1 MIRMV
6 YWYYRCCRLKSNDTF
21 RYKTTE
27 VERKLTKGLLSQ
39 REKISKQIGPKPN
52 KITIINRYRNTWFK
66 DVWNVI
72 SELLF
77 VAICGESGFGITFD
91 PPAIDHDYDF
101 IVNGYPVQVKSSNKS
116 YGSFRAATDAKKKNR
131 GDVDDNRI
139 KYDLVINK
147 VLDTIH
153 DNTSSID
160 DALEQGAK
168 FVEPSKLR

>member
-1 MIRMV
+1 MI
-6 YWYYRCCRLKSNDTF
+6 YWGCRLKTNDTF

-27 VERKLTKGLLSQ
+27 VKRKFTKGLLSQ

-116 YGSFRAATDAKKKNR
+116 YGSFRAATDAKKKR
-131 GDVDDNRI
+131 KGDVDDNRI
-139 KYDLVINK
+139 KNDLVINK

>member
-1 MIRMV
+1 MKRIMFSES
-6 YWYYRCCRLKSNDTF
+6 LKTNDTF

-27 VERKLTKGLLSQ
+27 VKRKLTKGLLSQ

-52 KITIINRYRNTWFK
+52 EITIINRYRNIWFK
-66 DVWNVI
+66 DVWNVT

-77 VAICGESGFGITFD
+77 AAICGESGFGITFD
-91 PPAIDHDYDF
+91 PPTIDHDYDF

-116 YGSFRAATDAKKKNR
+116 YSSFSAATDAKKKR
-131 GDVDDNRI
+131 KGDVDDNRI

-153 DNTSSID
+153 DNT
-160 DALEQGAK
+160 K
-168 FVEPSKLR
+168 FDR